1 MNLRRLFLIAVP
13 LVAVA
18 ASVVI
23 VGAGGGRSSVSAQ
36 SNATLALDMNPT
48 NGDGPCNPID
58 AHASVARGSTFQV
71 AICLTDAAE
80 PPAAFNIELNYDNS
94 VNECAPVECSD
105 QLCFDGNPDAN
116 LGSTTWTDSG
126 LGTACDCGSGGENPP
141 TCDYNPGNDPNRTA
155 FISCTCIETQTL
167 PAGEGISGPIAMV
180 TFKNVAEGSTDLAFG
195 TVAFYP
201 LQGPAMLRCPTA
213 KCTGGSVDTNAAS
226 PTAPAETPPP
236 GTTPGAESTAGGNV
250 GVPTV
255 EPAAATA
262 SAATAVAQGT
272 PIAAINQAATATSAA
287 VSTKAA
293 SAAKTPK
300 ATPKPGTTA
309 QESKGGSSGPSALL
323 IAVIVIVAVVVVGG
337 GGWYGYRRFRI
348 RR

>member
-226 PTAPAETPPP
+226 WFCSCGFIFSAIKSAVTCGNILAPSSAVRAKSDGVSSSSPIEIFSCAKIAPWSILASINIMVTPVSRSPFK
-236 GTTPGAESTAGGNV
+236 
-250 GVPTV
+250 
-255 EPAAATA
+255 
-262 SAATAVAQGT
+262 
-272 PIAAINQAATATSAA
+272 IADCTGEAPRYFGKSD
-287 VSTKAA
+287 
-293 SAAKTPK
+293 
-300 ATPKPGTTA
+300 G
-309 QESKGGSSGPSALL
+309 
-323 IAVIVIVAVVVVGG
+323 
-337 GGWYGYRRFRI
+337 
-348 RR
+348 